1 MVDTGRAA
9 ESGARPESRYT
20 PRLMEAAR
28 TAEAAEATGLRKS
41 LSFRDVFLFLVTA
54 GVNLQWV
61 ATAAA
66 SGPSVMVVWLIGLV
80 AMTLP
85 LSWCTIRLAA
95 AHPDEGGLYV
105 WSRKAFGEA
114 GGFLCGWIYWMTN
127 LPYFPGVLYFAAGN
141 GLFLAGERFRHLSS
155 DRGYFIVFSLLA
167 LALATWMNLAGL
179 SVAKRLNN
187 LGAHARWVGGILL
200 IGLGAAAWWNFGS
213 MTPFDPASLTPR
225 FNLQA
230 LVFWSTI
237 AFALTGLESV
247 SFMGGEIHDARR
259 VVPRAIAAAVPLIF
273 VLYYLGTAAVLV
285 ALPPGEVSGLQG
297 VIEAVSAIE
306 SRLGLHGVTVVMAG
320 ILLLHSLGSVGAWLG
335 AVARIPYVAGID
347 RFLPQGFA
355 RLHPRWGT
363 PHVAILTQAIVTVV
377 FIVIGQAGTSVKGAY
392 EVLVG
397 MMVVIYMLPFLF
409 LYGAALR
416 LPLDRTTA
424 ARALT
429 RGLAL
434 LGLFTVTAAI
444 GLAMVP
450 AADEPNKVLAV
461 LKIAGSTLVMVGSG
475 VLVYLFRRPRSS

>member
-1 MVDTGRAA
+1 
-9 ESGARPESRYT
+9 
-20 PRLMEAAR
+20 MEAAR
-28 TAEAAEATGLRKS
+28 AADDAAETTGLRKS

-141 GLFLAGERFRHLSS
+141 GLFLAGERYRHLSS
-155 DRGYFIVFSLLA
+155 DAGYFIVFSLLA
-167 LALATWMNLAGL
+167 LALATWMNLVGL

-200 IGLGAAAWWNFGS
+200 ITLGAAAYFKFGS
-213 MTPFDPASLTPR
+213 MTPFDRTSLTPR
-225 FNLQA
+225 LDLQS

-273 VLYYLGTAAVLV
+273 VIYYLGTAAVLV

-297 VIEAVSAIE
+297 VIEGVRAIE
-306 SRLGLHGVTVVMAG
+306 PRLGLHGVTQVMAG
-320 ILLLHSLGSVGAWLG
+320 LLLLHSLGSVGAWLG

-363 PHVAILTQAIVTVV
+363 PHVAILTQALVTVV

-392 EVLVG
+392 EVLVA
-397 MMVVIYMLPFLF
+397 MMVVIYMLPFMF
-409 LYGAALR
+409 LYGAALHLR
-416 LPLDRTTA
+416 LDATPGWRVV
-424 ARALT
+424 T

-475 VLVYLFRRPRSS
+475 VLVYLFRRPRPRSPGVAA

>member
-1 MVDTGRAA
+1 MT
-9 ESGARPESRYT
+9 
-20 PRLMEAAR
+20 
-28 TAEAAEATGLRKS
+28 TAVAAEAPPGTQQGLRKS

-66 SGPSVMVVWLIGLV
+66 AGPSVMVVWFIGLF
-80 AMTLP
+80 AMTVP
-85 LSWCTIRLAA
+85 LAWCTIRLAA
-95 AHPDEGGLYV
+95 RHPEEGGLYV
-105 WSRKAFGEA
+105 WSRKAFGES

-141 GLFLAGERFRHLSS
+141 GLFLAGEKYRHLSS

-167 LALATWMNLAGL
+167 LALATWMNLVGL

-187 LGAHARWVGGILL
+187 LGAHARWVGGLLL
-200 IGLGAAAWWNFGS
+200 IGLGAAAYWRFGS
-213 MTPFDPASLTPR
+213 LTPFDAASVTPR
-225 FNLQA
+225 LDLQS

-247 SFMGGEIHDARR
+247 SFMGDEIHDARR

-273 VLYYLGTAAVLV
+273 VIYYLGTAAVLV
-285 ALPPGEVSGLQG
+285 AVPPGEVSGLQG
-297 VIEAVSAIE
+297 VIEAVRAIE
-306 SRLGLHGVTVVMAG
+306 PRLGLTGVTQVMAG

-347 RFLPQGFA
+347 RFLPKGFA
-355 RLHPRWGT
+355 LLHPRWGT
-363 PHVAILTQAIVTVV
+363 PHVAILTQALVTVV
-377 FIVIGQAGTSVKGAY
+377 FIVIGQAGTSVTGAY
-392 EVLVG
+392 EVLVA
-397 MMVVIYMLPFLF
+397 MMVVIYMLPFMF

-416 LPLDRTTA
+416 LPLDTGKAGRV
-424 ARALT
+424 LT

-434 LGLFTVTAAI
+434 VGLFTVTAAI

-450 AADEPNKVLAV
+450 AEHEPNKALAV
-461 LKIAGSTLVMVGSG
+461 LKIAGSTAAMVGSG
-475 VLVYLFRRPRSS
+475 VLVYLFRRPRPRSPGAGA

>member
-1 MVDTGRAA
+1 MDEARTSPAARDTGP
-9 ESGARPESRYT
+9 G
-20 PRLMEAAR
+20 
-28 TAEAAEATGLRKS
+28 TGLRKS

-66 SGPSVMVVWLIGLV
+66 SGPSVMVVWLIGLC
-80 AMTLP
+80 AMTVP

-95 AHPDEGGLYV
+95 RHPDEGGLYV
-105 WSRKAFGEA
+105 WSRKAFGES

-141 GLFLAGERFRHLSS
+141 GLFLAGEKYRHLSS

-167 LALATWMNLAGL
+167 LGLATWMNLVGL

-187 LGAHARWVGGILL
+187 LGAHARWVGGLLL
-200 IGLGAAAWWNFGS
+200 IGLGAAAYARFGS
-213 MTPFDPASLTPR
+213 MTPFDRASLLPR
-225 FNLQA
+225 LDLQS

-247 SFMGGEIHDARR
+247 SFMGDEIHDARR
-259 VVPRAIAAAVPLIF
+259 VVPRAIAAAVPIIF
-273 VLYYLGTAAVLV
+273 VIYYLGTAAVLV
-285 ALPPGEVSGLQG
+285 ALPRGEVSGLQG

-306 SRLGLHGVTVVMAG
+306 GRLGLHGVTRVMAG

-347 RFLPQGFA
+347 RFLPRGFA

-363 PHVAILTQAIVTVV
+363 PYVAVLTQALVTVL
-377 FIVIGQAGTSVKGAY
+377 FIVIGQAGTSVAGAY
-392 EVLVG
+392 EVLVA
-397 MMVVIYMLPFLF
+397 MMVVIYMLPFMF

-416 LPLDRTTA
+416 LPLDTGTA
-424 ARALT
+424 ARMTT

-444 GLAMVP
+444 GLAMIP
-450 AADEPNKVLAV
+450 AEHEPHKALTV
-461 LKIAGSTLVMVGSG
+461 LKIAGSTAVMVGSG
-475 VLVYLFRRPRSS
+475 VLVYLFRRPRSRSGAQEPVRTPGA

>member
-1 MVDTGRAA
+1 MQPARDADAA
-9 ESGARPESRYT
+9 ET
-20 PRLMEAAR
+20 
-28 TAEAAEATGLRKS
+28 TGLRRS

-66 SGPSVMVVWLIGLV
+66 SGPSVMVVWFIGLA
-80 AMTLP
+80 AMTVP
-85 LSWCTIRLAA
+85 LAWCTIRLAA
-95 AHPDEGGLYV
+95 LHPDEGGLYV

-141 GLFLAGERFRHLSS
+141 GLFLAGANYRHLSS
-155 DRGYFIVFSLLA
+155 DRGYFLVFSLLA
-167 LALATWMNLAGL
+167 LALATWMNLVGL

-187 LGAHARWVGGILL
+187 LGAHARWVGGLLL
-200 IGLGAAAWWNFGS
+200 IGLGATAWWHFGS
-213 MTPFDPASLTPR
+213 MTPFTRASLTPR
-225 FNLQA
+225 LDLQS

-247 SFMGGEIHDARR
+247 SFMGGEIHDARK
-259 VVPRAIAAAVPLIF
+259 VVPRAVALAVPLIF
-273 VLYYLGTAAVLV
+273 VIYYLGTAAVLV

-297 VIEAVSAIE
+297 VIEAVAAIE
-306 SRLGLHGVTVVMAG
+306 SRLGLHGVTRVMAG

-363 PHVAILTQAIVTVV
+363 PYVAILTQAVVTVV
-377 FIVIGQAGTSVKGAY
+377 FIIIGQAGTSVAGAY

-397 MMVVIYMLPFLF
+397 MRVVIYMLPFMF

-416 LPLDRTTA
+416 LPLDATA
-424 ARALT
+424 GRRLVT

-450 AADEPNKVLAV
+450 AAHEPNKALAV
-461 LKIAGSTLVMVGSG
+461 LKIAGSTAVMVGSG
-475 VLVYLFRRPRSS
+475 VLVYLFRRPRSPRPRSPGAGA

>member
-1 MVDTGRAA
+1 MEASRGAGVAA
-9 ESGARPESRYT
+9 EP
-20 PRLMEAAR
+20 
-28 TAEAAEATGLRKS
+28 TGLRRT

-66 SGPSVMVVWLIGLV
+66 SGPSVMVVWLIGLC
-80 AMTLP
+80 AMTVP

-105 WSRKAFGEA
+105 WSRKAFGEP

-141 GLFLAGERFRHLSS
+141 GLYLAGDRFRHLSS

-167 LALATWMNLAGL
+167 LGLATWMNLVGL

-200 IGLGAAAWWNFGS
+200 IALGAAAYWKFGS
-213 MTPFDPASLTPR
+213 MTPFDRASLTPR
-225 FNLQA
+225 LDLQG

-247 SFMGGEIHDARR
+247 SFMGDEIHDARR
-259 VVPRAIAAAVPLIF
+259 VVPRAIACAVPLIF
-273 VLYYLGTAAVLV
+273 VIYYLGTAAVLV
-285 ALPPGEVSGLQG
+285 AVPPGEVSGLQG
-297 VIEAVSAIE
+297 VIEAVSAIAP
-306 SRLGLHGVTVVMAG
+306 RLGLHGVTQVMAG

-363 PHVAILTQAIVTVV
+363 PHVAILTQAVVTVA

-416 LPLDRTTA
+416 LPLDRGGAGRLAT
-424 ARALT
+424 RAL
-429 RGLAL
+429 AL
-434 LGLFTVTAAI
+434 VGLFTVTVAI

-450 AADEPNKVLAV
+450 AADEPNKPLAV
-461 LKIAGSTLVMVGSG
+461 MKIAGSTLVMAGSG
-475 VLVYLFRRPRSS
+475 VLVYLFRRPRSL

>member
-1 MVDTGRAA
+1 MEPGGSPPETSPRA
-9 ESGARPESRYT
+9 
-20 PRLMEAAR
+20 
-28 TAEAAEATGLRKS
+28 TAGLRKS
-41 LSFRDVFLFLVTA
+41 LAFRDVFLFLVTA

-66 SGPSVMVVWLIGLV
+66 AGPSVMVVWFVGLFT
-80 AMTLP
+80 MTVP

-95 AHPDEGGLYV
+95 QHPDEGGLYV

-141 GLFLAGERFRHLSS
+141 GLFLAGDRFRHLSS
-155 DRGYFIVFSLLA
+155 DRGYFIVFSLCA
-167 LALATWMNLAGL
+167 LALATWMNLVGL

-187 LGAHARWVGGILL
+187 LGAHARWVGGLLL
-200 IGLGAAAWWNFGS
+200 IGLGAAAYARFGS
-213 MTPFDPASLTPR
+213 QTPFDRAHLTPALD
-225 FNLQA
+225 LQG

-247 SFMGGEIHDARR
+247 SFMGDEIHDARR
-259 VVPRAIAAAVPLIF
+259 VVPRAIAAAVPIIF
-273 VLYYLGTAAVLV
+273 IIYYLGTAAVLV
-285 ALPPGEVSGLQG
+285 ALPLGEVSGLQG
-297 VIEAVSAIE
+297 VIEAVAAIE
-306 SRLGLHGVTVVMAG
+306 TRLGLHGVTRLMAG
-320 ILLLHSLGSVGAWLG
+320 ILLVHSLGSVGAWLG

-347 RFLPQGFA
+347 RFLPKGFA
-355 RLHPRWGT
+355 TLHPRWGT
-363 PHVAILTQAIVTVV
+363 PHVALLTQAVVTVV
-377 FIVIGQAGTSVKGAY
+377 FILIGQAGTSVAGAY

-416 LPLDRTTA
+416 LPLDDRPVR
-424 ARALT
+424 RAVT

-434 LGLFTVTAAI
+434 LGILTVTAAI

-450 AADEPNKVLAV
+450 AAHEPNKALAV
-461 LKIAGSTLVMVGSG
+461 FKIAGSTAVMVGSG
-475 VLVYLFRRPRSS
+475 VLVYLFRRPRSLRSPGAGA